1 MRNNRKQNEII
12 NLSVKGGEKMARP
25 RKTTATSTGKIG
37 KEKIKERQE
46 QEIKVKIDNKGLKA
60 PDYLSETAKIEFT
73 RVVDEAS
80 KINTLDNL
88 DLSILAIYCNAY
100 SQYLEV
106 TDEIQKM
113 DQAYRYITE
122 DNKIS
127 PLINAQDKI
136 IKQIMTCSSKLGL
149 ATTDRLKLI
158 VPKKEE
164 GTTNKYL
171 KYLNG

>member
-1 MRNNRKQNEII
+1 MIG
-12 NLSVKGGEKMARP
+12 LSVKGGEKMARP

-37 KEKIKERQE
+37 KEKIKEKQE
-46 QEIKVKIDNKGLKA
+46 QEERIKIDRENLTAPTYLTEKA
-60 PDYLSETAKIEFT
+60 KAEFERVVREAKKIEIF
-73 RVVDEAS
+73 
-80 KINTLDNL
+80 DNL
-88 DLSILAIYCNAY
+88 DLSILAIYSSAY
-100 SQYLEV
+100 AQYLEI
-106 TDEIQKM
+106 TEEIQKM

>member
-1 MRNNRKQNEII
+1 M
-12 NLSVKGGEKMARP
+12 KGGEIMARP

-46 QEIKVKIDNKGLKA
+46 QENKIKLDNKNLKA
-60 PDYLSETAKIEFT
+60 PAYLSETAKLEFA
-73 RVVDEAS
+73 RVVEEAS
-80 KINTLDNL
+80 KIDTLDNL

-100 SQYLEV
+100 SQYLEI
-106 TDEIQKM
+106 TGEIQNM
-113 DQAYRYITE
+113 GQAFRYVTA

-158 VPKKEE
+158 VPTKEE
-164 GTTNKYL
+164 SETNKYL
-171 KYLNG
+171 RYLDG

>member
-1 MRNNRKQNEII
+1 
-12 NLSVKGGEKMARP
+12 MARP
-25 RKTTATSTGKIG
+25 RKTLAATKKNLTKAEIEQ
-37 KEKIKERQE
+37 KQE
-46 QEIKVKIDNKGLKA
+46 QEERIKIDRENLTAPNYLTEKA
-60 PDYLSETAKIEFT
+60 KAEFERVVREAKKIEIF
-73 RVVDEAS
+73 
-80 KINTLDNL
+80 DNL
-88 DLSILAIYCNAY
+88 DLSILAIYSSAY
-100 SQYLEV
+100 AQYLEI
-106 TDEIQKM
+106 TEEIQKM

-149 ATTDRLKLI
+149 ATTDRLKLV

>member
-1 MRNNRKQNEII
+1 M
-12 NLSVKGGEKMARP
+12 KGGEIMARP

-46 QEIKVKIDNKGLKA
+46 QENKIKLDNKNLKA
-60 PDYLSETAKIEFT
+60 PAYLSETAKIEFT
-73 RVVDEAS
+73 RVVEEAS
-80 KINTLDNL
+80 KIDTLDNL
-88 DLSILAIYCNAY
+88 DLSILAIYSSAY
-100 SQYLEV
+100 AQYLEI
-106 TDEIQKM
+106 TEEIQNM
-113 DQAYRYITE
+113 GQGFRYVTA

-164 GTTNKYL
+164 SDTNKYL
-171 KYLNG
+171 RYLDG

>member
-1 MRNNRKQNEII
+1 M
-12 NLSVKGGEKMARP
+12 VKEMARP
-25 RKTTATSTGKIG
+25 RKTLAATKKNLTKAEIEQ
-37 KEKIKERQE
+37 KQE
-46 QEIKVKIDNKGLKA
+46 QEERIKIDRENLTAPNYLTEKA
-60 PDYLSETAKIEFT
+60 KAEFERVVREAKKIEIF
-73 RVVDEAS
+73 
-80 KINTLDNL
+80 DNL
-88 DLSILAIYCNAY
+88 DLSILAIYSSAY
-100 SQYLEV
+100 AQYLEI
-106 TDEIQKM
+106 TEEIQKM

>member
-1 MRNNRKQNEII
+1 M
-12 NLSVKGGEKMARP
+12 KGGEIMARP

-46 QEIKVKIDNKGLKA
+46 QENKIKLDNKNLKA
-60 PDYLSETAKIEFT
+60 PAYLSETAKLEFT
-73 RVVDEAS
+73 RVVEEAS
-80 KINTLDNL
+80 KIDTLDNL

-100 SQYLEV
+100 SQYLEI
-106 TDEIQKM
+106 TAEIQK
-113 DQAYRYITE
+113 AEESYRYVTE

-136 IKQIMTCSSKLGL
+136 IKQIMTCSGKLGL

-158 VPKKEE
+158 VPTKEE
-164 GTTNKYL
+164 SETNKYL
-171 KYLNG
+171 RYLDG